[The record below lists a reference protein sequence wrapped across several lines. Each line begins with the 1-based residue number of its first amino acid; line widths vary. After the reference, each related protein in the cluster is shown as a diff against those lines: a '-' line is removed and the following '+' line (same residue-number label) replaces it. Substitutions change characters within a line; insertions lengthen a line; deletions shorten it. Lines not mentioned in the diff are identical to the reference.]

1 MTPIDLTSV
10 LKDAPQGE
18 WLALSFS
25 LDRIVAHSP
34 NLGEAQEAAHQLGE
48 KMPIMMKAPPLHA
61 LIL

>member
-1 MTPIDLTSV
+1 MTPIDLTRV

-34 NLGEAQEAAHQLGE
+34 DLSEAKEAAHQLGE
-48 KMPIMMKAPPLHA
+48 KMPIMMKAPPPHA
-61 LIL
+61 MII